1 MTPTT
6 TSEKKAADGART
18 AASSNGSHDVIEDI
32 ERIGAHTGY
41 DRNHLQKTQTQI
53 DEEANPNIYHHF
65 CPQLLLSL
73 TAMSFLWVG
82 SQIPLYLYGAVLPDI
97 YADIGGAGGRYLWM
111 VIGYLIPNSALCP
124 FVGALSDLFGRRWVA
139 AFGQVCLLIGP
150 IVVSTAHS
158 MNVAIGGMVISG
170 LGAGFNELIALAG
183 TSEMVPSAK
192 RGMYVGLVVFT
203 ILPFC
208 PSPLWAQLITQAAGS
223 WRYIGILVG
232 VWNFLG
238 LILVVCF
245 YKDPIPLTPP
255 RPAREI
261 LREIDYVG
269 GILSTFGVTLFMMG
283 MQWGA
288 RQYSWGSVHVLVP
301 FILGLVIIAVF
312 FIWESMFAPFPMVPA
327 AVFSKDKRTMI
338 CALLIT
344 FFSGGNFFVLLL
356 FWPTQVYN
364 MYGND
369 PLQIGIRTLPIG
381 FGIIVGAFL
390 SLILFG
396 VCKGRTTMLM
406 IFWTAVMTAFTG
418 SMSIARTD
426 NLNPDV
432 YGILSIAAIGVGA
445 VIIPIS
451 IIAQVVSPVE
461 YIGSVTAV
469 TLSIRYIGGAI
480 GFTAYY
486 NVFFHKLESEYV
498 LPAGFNVAVAG
509 ITTDYPTLERLLT
522 LGAQA
527 QYADLRTFI
536 AQSPLVAHKDV
547 AYDIIIQ
554 NLQEAFAL
562 AYRWPYWMS
571 IAFGAASLVCACFM
585 RDIRHYL

>member
-1 MTPTT
+1 
-6 TSEKKAADGART
+6 
-18 AASSNGSHDVIEDI
+18 
-32 ERIGAHTGY
+32 
-41 DRNHLQKTQTQI
+41 
-53 DEEANPNIYHHF
+53 
-65 CPQLLLSL
+65 
-73 TAMSFLWVG
+73 
-82 SQIPLYLYGAVLPDI
+82 
-97 YADIGGAGGRYLWM
+97 
-111 VIGYLIPNSALCP
+111 
-124 FVGALSDLFGRRWVA
+124 
-139 AFGQVCLLIGP
+139 
-150 IVVSTAHS
+150 
-158 MNVAIGGMVISG
+158 
-170 LGAGFNELIALAG
+170 
-183 TSEMVPSAK
+183 
-192 RGMYVGLVVFT
+192 
-203 ILPFC
+203 
-208 PSPLWAQLITQAAGS
+208 
-223 WRYIGILVG
+223 
-232 VWNFLG
+232 
-238 LILVVCF
+238 
-245 YKDPIPLTPP
+245 
-255 RPAREI
+255 
-261 LREIDYVG
+261 
-269 GILSTFGVTLFMMG
+269 
-283 MQWGA
+283 
-288 RQYSWGSVHVLVP
+288 
-301 FILGLVIIAVF
+301 
-312 FIWESMFAPFPMVPA
+312 
-327 AVFSKDKRTMI
+327 MI

-390 SLILFG
+390 SLLMFG
-396 VCKGRTTMLM
+396 LCKGRTTILM
-406 IFWTAVMTAFTG
+406 IFWCALMTAFTG
-418 SMSIARTD
+418 AMSIARTD
-426 NLNPDV
+426 NLSPTV
-432 YGILSIAAIGVGA
+432 YGILSISAIGVGA

-509 ITTDYPTLERLLT
+509 ITSDYPTLYRLLT

-536 AQSPLVAHKDV
+536 AESPLVARKDV
-547 AYDIIIQ
+547 AYDIIIE